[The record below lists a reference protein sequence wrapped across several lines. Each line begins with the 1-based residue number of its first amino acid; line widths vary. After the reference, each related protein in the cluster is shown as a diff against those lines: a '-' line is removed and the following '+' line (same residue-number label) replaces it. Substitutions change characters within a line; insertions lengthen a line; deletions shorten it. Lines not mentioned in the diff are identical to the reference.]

1 MFKPSRL
8 QSVFNCHIKEIKT
21 VLKRIR
27 IYKEDKMKTVTV
39 KFVVN
44 DNDEAGLLLNE
55 IAESI
60 GNGTGY
66 PFISSLIENSTED
79 EIKFFTEVNS

>member
-1 MFKPSRL
+1 
-8 QSVFNCHIKEIKT
+8 
-21 VLKRIR
+21 
-27 IYKEDKMKTVTV
+27 MKTVTV

-44 DNDEAGLLLNE
+44 DNDEAGFLLNE
-55 IAESI
+55 VAESI

-66 PFISSLIENSTED
+66 PFIFSLIENSTED

>member
-1 MFKPSRL
+1 
-8 QSVFNCHIKEIKT
+8 
-21 VLKRIR
+21 
-27 IYKEDKMKTVTV
+27 MKTVTV

-44 DNDEAGLLLNE
+44 NDEEAGFLINE

-66 PFISSLIENSTED
+66 PFIFSAIEDSTED
-79 EIKFFTEVNS
+79 EIKIFTEVNS